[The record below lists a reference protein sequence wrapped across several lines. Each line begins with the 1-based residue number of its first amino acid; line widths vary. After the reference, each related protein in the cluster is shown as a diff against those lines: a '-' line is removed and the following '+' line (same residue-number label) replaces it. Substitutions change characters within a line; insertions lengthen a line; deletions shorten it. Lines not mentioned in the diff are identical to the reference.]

1 MTSFE
6 KSQWSKGCFAQEYRD
21 NADIYVI
28 ERARM
33 LNILKSLY
41 RHFMK
46 NKRKK
51 NILDLG
57 CGDGIVSHELLKTG
71 GPVSATLLD
80 GSSGMLEAA
89 KVRLKD
95 FKNVLYVQAGF
106 QELLRKEVLHTNYD
120 FIASSLAIHHLTMK
134 EKKALFRKIYQH
146 LCPGGYFVNIDCV
159 LAPSETL
166 EQVYMSMWKEWIDER
181 KKSLGINGNYFD
193 DIIRRYKDNKDNKPD
208 TLEDQLDA
216 LKAIGYKDVDCYY
229 KYGIFAMYGGRK

>member
-1 MTSFE
+1 MSSFE
-6 KSQWSKGCFAQEYRD
+6 KSQWSKVCFAREYRD

-28 ERARM
+28 DRARM

-41 RHFMK
+41 RQFMK
-46 NKRKK
+46 NKRKR

-57 CGDGIVSHELLKTG
+57 CGDGIVSHELLKTEG
-71 GPVSATLLD
+71 SASATLLD
-80 GSSGMLEAA
+80 GSSGMLDAA

-95 FKNVLYVQAGF
+95 FKNVVYVQAGF
-106 QELLRKEVLHTNYD
+106 QELLRKEVLHKNYA

-146 LCPGGYFVNIDCV
+146 LSPGGYFVNIDCV
-159 LAPSETL
+159 LAPSRTL
-166 EQVYMSMWKEWIDER
+166 EQLYMSLWKEWIDEK

-208 TLEDQLDA
+208 TLEDQLKA
-216 LKAIGYKDVDCYY
+216 LKTTGFKEVDCYY
-229 KYGIFAMYGGRK
+229 KYGIFAMFGGRK

>member
-33 LNILKSLY
+33 LNILKFLY

-57 CGDGIVSHELLKTG
+57 CGDGIVSHELLKTNAS
-71 GPVSATLLD
+71 VSATLLD

-95 FKNVLYVQAGF
+95 FKNVIFVQAGF
-106 QELLRKEVLHTNYD
+106 QELLRKEVLHKNYG

-134 EKKALFRKIYQH
+134 EKKALFRKVYQH
-146 LCPGGYFVNIDCV
+146 LCPGGCFVNIDCV
-159 LAPSETL
+159 LAPSEPL
-166 EQVYMSMWKEWIDER
+166 EELYLSLWKEWIEEQKGR
-181 KKSLGINGNYFD
+181 MGISGNYFD

-208 TLEDQLDA
+208 TLEDQLGA
-216 LKAIGYKDVDCYY
+216 LKAIGYKDVDCFY
-229 KYGIFAMYGGRK
+229 KYGVFAIYGGRK